1 MAVLSW
7 VPSESHSLPRPAD
20 EYQPKIDWSKKCALF
35 GLTRIYLCLLTRD
48 HLIFSCSW
56 YVNNLLSLL
65 EHQNPLPQ
73 VPFLPIIQREK
84 MLHTQRGTNNNCYCY
99 WNGHKKPEILFASV
113 MHWTLSILSYI
124 CIVLYWLEF
133 LLRSAVLGGHDPVF
147 ELVLSEVC
155 DIFSGVISTWDYYTQ
170 HHLYANKWV
179 TIIASLK
186 NNTAEIEAWS
196 LQ

>member
-1 MAVLSW
+1 MRNGRLQLSPW
-7 VPSESHSLPRPAD
+7 ARPLFRVQC
-20 EYQPKIDWSKKCALF
+20 QPKKDWSKKCALF
-35 GLTRIYLCLLTRD
+35 GLLLGFT
-48 HLIFSCSW
+48 CVSW

-133 LLRSAVLGGHDPVF
+133 LLRS
-147 ELVLSEVC
+147 ELSLVDMTLYLSLTLAKY
-155 DIFSGVISTWDYYTQ
+155 VIYFQ
-170 HHLYANKWV
+170 
-179 TIIASLK
+179 
-186 NNTAEIEAWS
+186 E
-196 LQ
+196 